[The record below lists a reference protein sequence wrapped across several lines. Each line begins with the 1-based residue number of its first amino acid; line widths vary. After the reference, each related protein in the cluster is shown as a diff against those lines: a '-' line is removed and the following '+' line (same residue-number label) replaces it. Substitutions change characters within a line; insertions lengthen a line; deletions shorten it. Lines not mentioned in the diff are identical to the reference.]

1 MRGDAEPA
9 AGDPA
14 VSHFADR
21 LVARVRRLGHPLC
34 VGLDPHLDRV
44 PACFR
49 RGAMRPASPQTAE
62 AVESFLETVIDRVAA
77 RVAIVKPQI
86 AFFEQ
91 LGWRGI
97 EVLTRLVARARGAGL
112 IVLLDAK
119 RGDIGSTAAG
129 YARAYF
135 GEDAALP
142 VDALTVNP
150 YLGPDT
156 LTPFIEAARDDGGG
170 VFVLVKTSNPG
181 SGALQDLA
189 IDGATVS
196 SRVAGWLAPS
206 VTSLAGP
213 VTGWSS
219 VGVVVGATYPGDA
232 DRVREALP
240 RSLFLIPGFGAQ
252 GAGAEDAVRGFVR
265 GPTGMLEGGIVNA
278 SRGVLFPD
286 GSLDADA
293 ATYDRLLDQTLD
305 RATSELGAAVA

>member
-1 MRGDAEPA
+1 MRG
-9 AGDPA
+9 AGDT
-14 VSHFADR
+14 VISHFADR
-21 LVARVRRLGHPLC
+21 LISTVRRLGHPLC
-34 VGLDPHLDRV
+34 VGLDPHLDRI

-49 RGAMRPASPQTAE
+49 EGAMLPTAPATVRS
-62 AVESFLETVIDRVAA
+62 VESFLRVVIDRVEGK
-77 RVAIVKPQI
+77 VAIVKPQI

-97 EVLTRLVARARGAGL
+97 EALTRLVEHARAAGL
-112 IVLLDAK
+112 LVLLDAK

-135 GEDAALP
+135 GDDAALP

-156 LTPFIEAARDDGGG
+156 LTPFIEAAQDDGGG

-181 SGALQDLA
+181 SGALQDLEV
-189 IDGATVS
+189 DGSPVS
-196 SRVAGWLAPS
+196 SRVADWLASPAER
-206 VTSLAGP
+206 LAGP

-219 VGVVVGATYPGDA
+219 IGVVVGATYPEDA
-232 DRVREALP
+232 DRVRAVLP

-252 GAGAEDAVRGFVR
+252 GAGADDAVRSFVR
-265 GPTGMLEGGIVNA
+265 GPTGILEGGVVNA
-278 SRGVLFPD
+278 SRGVLFPE

-293 ATYDRLLDQTLD
+293 ATYDRLLDQTID
-305 RATSELGAAVA
+305 RATSELSAAVA